1 MAEHKVEYEFDEDR
15 DNIHLYMVNSS
26 AELQNSPVDATGT
39 VKIPT
44 DFLPVVAYEM
54 QQEFQSNGF
63 TTRMMNL
70 ILALGQPDTYIEK
83 R

>member
-1 MAEHKVEYEFDEDR
+1 MAQHTIEYEFDGDR
-15 DNIHLYMVNSS
+15 DNIHLYMKNSGT
-26 AELQNSPVDATGT
+26 ELQNSPIDATGA

-54 QQEFQSNGF
+54 QQEFNNNGF
-63 TTRMMNL
+63 TTRMMNI
-70 ILALGQPDTYIEK
+70 ILACAQPDAYIEK